1 MGEKTLRGQN
11 SAYSCNGASNHSNL
25 EREIK
30 DFYATPSIATK
41 TLVEYLDENY
51 PDIKKNVIWEPACGK
66 GHISEI
72 FRKAGYRECVLRQ
85 DLSGRDRMIKT
96 CL

>member
-11 SAYSCNGASNHSNL
+11 SAYSCNGASNHSDVA
-25 EREIK
+25 REIN

-51 PDIKKNVIWEPACGK
+51 PEIKKMLYGSQHVEKAIFQKFSVRLVI
-66 GHISEI
+66 
-72 FRKAGYRECVLRQ
+72 Q
-85 DLSGRDRMIKT
+85 
-96 CL
+96 